1 MGRDA
6 EFQAILPLRGK
17 VLNVE
22 KATKASVVSNN
33 EIISMIQAIGAGI
46 GKEFDIESVRYHK
59 VVIMTDADVDG
70 AHIRTLLLT
79 FFYRYMRPLIEAGY
93 VYIAQPPLYKVSYG
107 KRVEYAYSEAELQ
120 DVLETFNAKPNIQ
133 RYKGLGEMNADQLWE
148 TTMDPKTR
156 TLLKVKLDNVAV
168 ADTVFS
174 MLMGDDVAPRR
185 EFIESNAI
193 YVENLDV

>member
-1 MGRDA
+1 M
-6 EFQAILPLRGK
+6 
-17 VLNVE
+17 LNVE